1 MRISDWSSD
10 VCSSDLL
17 DRRRTWTPSP
27 VPELAAVVRER
38 EHQRPALDM
47 VARVRLPILAI
58 AGVDDIALG
67 LPVAG
72 CSLRR
77 SVADAPARAAA
88 DGLVDAPHERP
99 VRVHDEDELG
109 DERRIRSDEHT
120 SELQSLMRISYAVFC
135 L

>member
-1 MRISDWSSD
+1 
-10 VCSSDLL
+10 
-17 DRRRTWTPSP
+17 
-27 VPELAAVVRER
+27 
-38 EHQRPALDM
+38 M

-109 DERRIRSDEHT
+109 DERRIPAPEDRKSVGEGK
-120 SELQSLMRISYAVFC
+120 SVSVRFELGGRRVIKKKKTENRCYR
-135 L
+135 

>member
-1 MRISDWSSD
+1 
-10 VCSSDLL
+10 
-17 DRRRTWTPSP
+17 
-27 VPELAAVVRER
+27 
-38 EHQRPALDM
+38 M

-88 DGLVDAPHERP
+88 DGLVDAPHARP

-109 DERRIRSDEHT
+109 DERRIPAPERVVPCPGAYQARRSEEHT
-120 SELQSLMRISYAVFC
+120 SELQSLMRNSSAVFC
-135 L
+135 MKKKKENKLSIK

>member
-1 MRISDWSSD
+1 
-10 VCSSDLL
+10 
-17 DRRRTWTPSP
+17 
-27 VPELAAVVRER
+27 
-38 EHQRPALDM
+38 M
-47 VARVRLPILAI
+47 VARVRLPIPAI

-88 DGLVDAPHERP
+88 DGLADAPHERP

-109 DERRIRSDEHT
+109 DEDRIPTPDRVVPCPGAYQARPLFGIALSRPDARCVGKE
-120 SELQSLMRISYAVFC
+120 RVRG
-135 L
+135 